1 LSDQYSDV
9 WEGSRVSKYKNLKS
23 FSWLRLIT
31 KKNLKYSFLRF
42 DKFKKIKVIEKGG
55 WHFSYLMSEEDIQK
69 KIKAWTHAELDTNE
83 NNNIEIIKKRVKENK
98 DLFGRDIK
106 FSKLEFSEQF
116 FPQYLIEN
124 KKLYQ
129 NWII

>member
-1 LSDQYSDV
+1 
-9 WEGSRVSKYKNLKS
+9 
-23 FSWLRLIT
+23 
-31 KKNLKYSFLRF
+31 
-42 DKFKKIKVIEKGG
+42 
-55 WHFSYLMSEEDIQK
+55 MSEEDIQK
-69 KIKAWTHAELDTNE
+69 KIKAWTHSELDTNE
-83 NNNIEIIKKRVKENK
+83 NNSLEIIKKRVKENK

-129 NWII
+129 DWII

>member
-1 LSDQYSDV
+1 MDTS
-9 WEGSRVSKYKNLKS
+9 
-23 FSWLRLIT
+23 
-31 KKNLKYSFLRF
+31 
-42 DKFKKIKVIEKGG
+42 
-55 WHFSYLMSEEDIQK
+55 
-69 KIKAWTHAELDTNE
+69 ELDTNE
-83 NNNIEIIKKRVKENK
+83 NNNLEIIKKRVKENK

-129 NWII
+129 DWII